1 MVITLLAVEA
11 VEVPAKLEAL
21 TLKEYD
27 VPGVSPVIVMGD
39 ELPVAI
45 TPAKV
50 PSAKKAVTV

>member
-1 MVITLLAVEA
+1 MMLPLEVEA
-11 VEVPAKLEAL
+11 GEVPAKLEAL